1 MWNKISSISFHLR
14 VLPRPPASHSPLSQ
28 HTRTL
33 SIPAAAVWPVRGS
46 IQCFNVCCV
55 FVHFYLFNNSP
66 PPCCLSTL
74 HPPQLIAFFC
84 SCFDCLLVCVYLLCF
99 YLVMI
104 SYVTHLRGE
113 ATERHHLVP
122 RITPTLWIILH
133 KWGSSQQD
141 TESRTGAK
149 LKHIQD
155 NCSVV
160 LTLAGLSPADAQCAR
175 HSKLYSQIQGPHP
188 VPHPQLATSYNSFQQ
203 HSITRLMA
211 PLARLRAGPPAQ
223 SLPRATATLKPKIKI
238 ILHPRHT

>member
-1 MWNKISSISFHLR
+1 MASRCGTKSHRFLFISVCS
-14 VLPRPPASHSPLSQ
+14 PRPPASHSPLSQ

-33 SIPAAAVWPVRGS
+33 SIPAAAVWPVRGI
-46 IQCFNVCCV
+46 IQCFNVCCL

-104 SYVTHLRGE
+104 SYVTHLRGG

-133 KWGSSQQD
+133 KWGSSQLD
-141 TESRTGAK
+141 TESRAGVKGGITLRVHLTPDGPIAAK
-149 LKHIQD
+149 LH
-155 NCSVV
+155 S
-160 LTLAGLSPADAQCAR
+160 LSANGC
-175 HSKLYSQIQGPHP
+175 
-188 VPHPQLATSYNSFQQ
+188 V
-203 HSITRLMA
+203 
-211 PLARLRAGPPAQ
+211 
-223 SLPRATATLKPKIKI
+223 
-238 ILHPRHT
+238 

>member
-14 VLPRPPASHSPLSQ
+14 VLPRPRP
-28 HTRTL
+28 HTHHYRSTHATL
-33 SIPAAAVWPVRGS
+33 SIPPAAVWPGRGI
-46 IQCFNVCCV
+46 IQCFNVCCL

-74 HPPQLIAFFC
+74 PPPQLIAFFC

-104 SYVTHLRGE
+104 SYVTHLRGG

-133 KWGSSQQD
+133 KWGSSQLD
-141 TESRTGAK
+141 TESRAGVK

-160 LTLAGLSPADAQCAR
+160 LTLAGLSRADAQCAR

-188 VPHPQLATSYNSFQQ
+188 APPRIPCMRPGV
-203 HSITRLMA
+203 SIWAEKSIRK
-211 PLARLRAGPPAQ
+211 RFIF
-223 SLPRATATLKPKIKI
+223 KKIKFI
-238 ILHPRHT
+238 

>member
-1 MWNKISSISFHLR
+1 MASRCGTKSHRFLFISVCS
-14 VLPRPPASHSPLSQ
+14 PRPPASHSPLSQ

-33 SIPAAAVWPVRGS
+33 SIPAAAVWPVRGI
-46 IQCFNVCCV
+46 IQCFNVCCL

-104 SYVTHLRGE
+104 SYVTHLRGG

-133 KWGSSQQD
+133 KWGSSQLN

-160 LTLAGLSPADAQCAR
+160 LTLAGLSRVSAQCVR
-175 HSKLYSQIQGPHP
+175 HSKLYSQIQGPP
-188 VPHPQLATSYNSFQQ
+188 PSPQLSSPPVIIVFSSTPSPGWWRPSPSPGCGLAHRPSVCLGQQ
-203 HSITRLMA
+203 
-211 PLARLRAGPPAQ
+211 
-223 SLPRATATLKPKIKI
+223 PR
-238 ILHPRHT
+238 